1 MFGINAAP
9 EIYQHII
16 QQTLQNC
23 GSAANISDDI
33 IVHGKSVEEHDRVLE
48 QVLETLKEKNLTI
61 NKDKCKMHMSQLE
74 FMGFVLSKRGIGPT
88 EEKVKAVVNA
98 REPENVSEVR
108 SFLGLV
114 NYNAPF
120 IPEYAT
126 ITEPL
131 RELTKKGVPFMFGQK
146 QRKAFKE
153 LKTRLG
159 QSETL
164 AHFNPRAKTRIIT
177 DASPVGLGAI
187 LSQEQDG

>member
-9 EIYQHII
+9 ETYQHII

-23 GSAANISDDI
+23 DNASNISDDI
-33 IVHGKSVEEHDRVLE
+33 IVHGKSVEEYERAIE
-48 QVLETLKEKNLTI
+48 QVLEIMKEKNLTL
-61 NKDKCKMHMSQLE
+61 NKDKCKIHMSQLE

-98 REPENVSEVR
+98 REPQNASEVR

-114 NYNAPF
+114 NYNARF

-131 RELTKKGVPFMFGQK
+131 RELTKKGVPFVFGQK
-146 QRKAFKE
+146 QKKAFEE

-159 QSETL
+159 RAEHLHTSTQVQRPESSLTQAQL
-164 AHFNPRAKTRIIT
+164 ALAPF
-177 DASPVGLGAI
+177 
-187 LSQEQDG
+187 